1 MVRIYGLT
9 YLCRQ
14 QTKHTM
20 RIHSTYIVKQT
31 TRGEN
36 TKQALQSVG
45 KARPKSGKIQRTQV
59 KIDIQINKL
68 SNNIGAVD
76 FRREVAKVERAQKVE
91 AGQVIR
97 SERQIERMMKRAQR
111 RKAKR

>member
-1 MVRIYGLT
+1 MKIL
-9 YLCRQ
+9 
-14 QTKHTM
+14 
-20 RIHSTYIVKQT
+20 STYIVKRT

-36 TKQALQSVG
+36 TKVALQSVG
-45 KARPKSGKIQRTQV
+45 RAKGKGAACVRTSI
-59 KIDIQINKL
+59 KREAQINKL
-68 SNNIGAVD
+68 SSNIGAVD
-76 FRREVAKVERAQKVE
+76 YRRELAKDERAKNIE

>member
-1 MVRIYGLT
+1 
-9 YLCRQ
+9 
-14 QTKHTM
+14 M

-36 TKQALQSVG
+36 TKTALQSVG
-45 KARPKSGKIQRTQV
+45 RAKGKGAACVRTSI
-59 KIDIQINKL
+59 KREAQINKL
-68 SNNIGAVD
+68 SNIIGAVD
-76 FRREVAKVERAQKVE
+76 YRRELAKAERAQKVE